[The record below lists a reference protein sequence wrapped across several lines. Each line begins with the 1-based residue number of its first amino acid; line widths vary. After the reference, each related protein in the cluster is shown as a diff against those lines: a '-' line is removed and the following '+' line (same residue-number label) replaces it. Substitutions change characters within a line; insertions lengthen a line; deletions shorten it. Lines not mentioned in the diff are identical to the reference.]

1 MFTLDNMLALPFQFA
16 LVCQD
21 DYRLA
26 AIAAWLTRHVLPFSV
41 QRADTADALRFSD
54 LGDIRHSQNG
64 DGDAYRRLI
73 ERHQPA
79 VGKLMWRFSRDPNE
93 HEELVQ
99 QVFVEA
105 WLGLGRFRA
114 EAPFEHWLSRIA
126 TRVGYRCWNQT
137 HRRKAVTLH
146 DEEWERLAQAAD
158 NAIETE
164 QAAELVH
171 RLLAQL
177 PPRDRL
183 VLTMRY
189 LEQCDVAQTA
199 YRLSWTQT
207 RVKVQTHRALARL
220 KKLTANTSIEMEL

>member
-1 MFTLDNMLALPFQFA
+1 MFTLDKMLAQPFQFA
-16 LVCQD
+16 FVCRGD
-21 DYRLA
+21 NRLA
-26 AIAAWLTRHVLPFSV
+26 AIVSLLMRYALPFSV
-41 QRADTADALRFSD
+41 QRADPADTLCFSD
-54 LGDIRHSQNG
+54 LDDIRNSQNG

-73 ERHQPA
+73 ERHQSA

-114 EAPFEHWLSRIA
+114 EAPFAHWLARIA
-126 TRVGYRCWNQT
+126 TRVGYRCWSQT
-137 HRRKAVTLH
+137 HRRKAVSLH
-146 DEEWERLAQAAD
+146 DEEWERLAQSAD
-158 NAIETE
+158 TAIETE

-183 VLTMRY
+183 VLTLRY